1 MQGVDR
7 EVRGDL
13 FRIPTISSL
22 TREDNSGQRNIFE
35 KWKQWDGQSGRDIE
49 VATKQTWVRVSA
61 TSKDSFDWY
70 YGHKDLNNFPG
81 DLPLLFF
88 IDENGKLK
96 KDGDKVRLIHEN
108 PKTRERVKVILT
120 LNQKGSRY
128 DWNGGF
134 DGFIKASSSYKE
146 LVKPYL
152 GKKSYTNPLSV
163 FHSFVG

>member
-70 YGHKDLNNFPG
+70 YGHKDLNN
-81 DLPLLFF
+81 
-88 IDENGKLK
+88 
-96 KDGDKVRLIHEN
+96 
-108 PKTRERVKVILT
+108 
-120 LNQKGSRY
+120 
-128 DWNGGF
+128 
-134 DGFIKASSSYKE
+134 
-146 LVKPYL
+146 
-152 GKKSYTNPLSV
+152 
-163 FHSFVG
+163 